1 MATEATHHLTREEQE
16 ELAQRYLSMV
26 YLVARD
32 VAARLPVTLDIND
45 LVSAGQWGLFQAL
58 QNFRDDRDTRFITF
72 AKHRIRGAILDELR
86 NLDPVGRSTRARV
99 KKLEAARAQL
109 RAELGRDPE
118 EEEVDARVPLKKKQ
132 KMRTENLPTVLSLE
146 QPGVSL
152 EARQVNDRQFG
163 NVYEMVAHRQAA
175 DLAEEAM
182 DMLGERDQK
191 VLKLYYFED
200 KKLHEVASE
209 VGLEK
214 DGGAWQIRSSAVDQ
228 LRKAMTVVSNRKRVA
243 VTAMPMAA

>member
-1 MATEATHHLTREEQE
+1 MATDATHHLSRDEQE
-16 ELAQRYLSMV
+16 TLAQRYLPMV

-32 VAARLPVTLDIND
+32 IAARLPVTLDIND

-58 QNFRDDRDTRFITF
+58 QNFRDDRETSFITF

-99 KKLEAARAQL
+99 KKLEAARSQL
-109 RAELGRDPE
+109 RSELGRDPE
-118 EEEVDARVPLKKKQ
+118 EAEVDAMVPLKKKQ
-132 KMRTENLPTVLSLE
+132 KARTENLPTLLSLE
-146 QPGVSL
+146 QPGVAY

-200 KKLHEVASE
+200 KKLHEVANE
-209 VGLEK
+209 IGLEK
-214 DGGAWQIRSSAVDQ
+214 DGGAWQLRSNAVDQ
-228 LRKAMTVVSNRKRVA
+228 LRRAMTVANGRKRL
-243 VTAMPMAA
+243 AALPLAA